1 MERHVNQPGVRSSRP
16 SSVLL
21 AVSAFVAFATAW
33 VHAQS
38 VIRETAVTIGDG
50 WGVVKESRQIDLRS
64 GEQDVDFEGI
74 PPEADLSSLVLR
86 SRRISFEVFAWER
99 VETARAGAGAV
110 RCRIRS
116 PVAAQRV
123 GVDLLYRVAGMEW
136 SASYEIVVR
145 GEGGDETEAVSTD
158 LRGVVRLINKTAG
171 AFSNAVIALSGADP
185 GPSVA
190 AAPAAAG
197 PGFLDLDRS
206 NPLTDIWFEAP
217 EGEAVAYSYEMPARV
232 SVRPYSETDV
242 PLVSRNRMPASRVYA
257 MTAEDFPLD
266 AREHLP
272 LRKWI
277 VFLHGEG
284 AQRDAMLPP
293 GDVRVLLGGNRRQFL
308 QTARFRRT
316 APGEEIRVDLGPSDD
331 VKGRRSSGTRDIQPG
346 GIVTETYVVELRNE
360 GDTDYVVE
368 VDEKPPAALGWR
380 IVGATHAHRLSGTRL
395 QFKPTVRSGA
405 DETIEYRLSVPEPQ
419 L

>member
-1 MERHVNQPGVRSSRP
+1 MERHVNQPGVRASP
-16 SSVLL
+16 LL
-21 AVSAFVAFATAW
+21 RMLVAFAAGLTAAA
-33 VHAQS
+33 VQSPAQS
-38 VIRETAVTIGDG
+38 VVRETAIMIGDG
-50 WGVVKESRQIDLRS
+50 WGIVKESRQIDLRS

-86 SRRISFEVFAWER
+86 SRRISLEVLAWER
-99 VETARAGAGAV
+99 VETARGDAGAV

-123 GVDLLYRVAGMEW
+123 GVDLLYRVDGMEW

-145 GEGGDETEAVSTD
+145 GEGDDEAEAVSTD
-158 LRGVVRLINKTAG
+158 LRGVARLINRTAG

-185 GPSVA
+185 GMQDPSA
-190 AAPAAAG
+190 AAS

-206 NPLTDIWFEAP
+206 NPLTDIWFDAP

-232 SVRPYSETDV
+232 SLRPYSESDV
-242 PLVSRNRMPASRVYA
+242 PLVLRNRMPASRVYA
-257 MTAEDFPLD
+257 MTAEDFPLN
-266 AREHLP
+266 AREHRP

-277 VFLHGEG
+277 VFRHGEG
-284 AQRDAMLPP
+284 VQQDAMLPP
-293 GDVRVLLGGNRRQFL
+293 GDVRVLLGGNRRQFV

-316 APGEEIRVDLGPSDD
+316 APGEEVRVDLGPSDEM
-331 VKGRRSSGTRDIQPG
+331 KGRRFSGTRETQPG
-346 GIVTETYVVELRNE
+346 GMVTESYVVELRNE
-360 GDTDYVVE
+360 GDTDFVVE

-380 IVGATHAHRLSGTRL
+380 IISATHAHRLSGTRL

-419 L
+419 I